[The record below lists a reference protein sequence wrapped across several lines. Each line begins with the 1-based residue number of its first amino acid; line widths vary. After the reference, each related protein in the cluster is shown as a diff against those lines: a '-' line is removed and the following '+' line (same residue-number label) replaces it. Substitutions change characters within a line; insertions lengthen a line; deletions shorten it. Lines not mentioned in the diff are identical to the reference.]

1 MNITKKL
8 PVTVLS
14 GFLGAGK
21 TTLLNHV
28 LHNKEGLKVAVIV
41 NDMSEVNVDA
51 ELVKSENTLSRTE
64 EKLVE
69 MSNGCICCTLREDL
83 MIEVERLAKE
93 DRFDYLLIE
102 STGISEPVPVAQT
115 FSFVDEENGI
125 DLSKFSYVDTMVTV
139 VDAFNFFKDFG
150 SPETLMDRK
159 LTDIEGDYRTIV
171 NLLTDQIEFANV
183 IILNKKD
190 LVSEE
195 HIGVLKAAIH
205 KLNPSAKIIE
215 SSFSK
220 VDPKKILNTGLFN
233 FEEAEQ
239 SAGWIEELNKDE
251 HTPETEEYG
260 ISSFVYRSQ
269 KPFDPARF
277 WYYVQHHFPSTII
290 RSKGLFWLA
299 SRPEQALIWGQAG
312 GSLRADSAGVWWSSM
327 PFEKRIRYMAFVENQ
342 KQIEAGWNE
351 TFGDRKNEIVFIGQ
365 DMDETA
371 IKSALEACLATE
383 DELATQK
390 WKHGNRAT
398 RMNGQCSGL
407 MFINLKKSLV
417 SIRRYLLKHPG
428 ESYNYYHLA
437 GCLRFQRIIVKL
449 DLQLLQ
455 LSSFRT
461 DGPIQLALQF
471 L

>member
-1 MNITKKL
+1 MIQIKKL

-51 ELVKSENTLSRTE
+51 ELVKNENILSRTE

-93 DRFDYLLIE
+93 NRFDYLLIE

-115 FSFVDEENGI
+115 FSFIDEESGI
-125 DLSKFSYVDTMVTV
+125 DLSRFSYVDTMVTV

-150 SPETLMDRK
+150 SPETLLDRK
-159 LTDIEGDYRTIV
+159 LSDIEGDYRTIV
-171 NLLTDQIEFANV
+171 NLLTDQVEFANV
-183 IILNKKD
+183 ILLNKTD
-190 LVSEE
+190 LVSPETL
-195 HIGVLKAAIH
+195 GVLRAAIH

-220 VDPKKILNTGLFN
+220 VSPHEILNTGLFD

-239 SAGWIEELNKDE
+239 SAGWLAELNKEE

-260 ISSFVYRSQ
+260 IGSFVYRSK
-269 KPFDPARF
+269 KPFDPIRF
-277 WYYVQHHFPSTII
+277 WRYIQHDFSATII
-290 RSKGLFWLA
+290 RSKGMFWLS
-299 SRPEQALIWGQAG
+299 SRPEQAIVWSQAG
-312 GSLRADSAGVWWSSM
+312 GSLRADSAGVWWCSM
-327 PFEKRIRYMAFVENQ
+327 PFQKRIEYAVFVDNQ
-342 KQIEAGWNE
+342 ALIETGWDI

-365 DMDETA
+365 DMDESR
-371 IKSALEACLATE
+371 IRQDLDACLAT
-383 DELATQK
+383 DEELSTDK
-390 WKHGNRAT
+390 WKRGY
-398 RMNGQCSGL
+398 
-407 MFINLKKSLV
+407 V
-417 SIRRYLLKHPG
+417 DEWPV
-428 ESYNYYHLA
+428 
-437 GCLRFQRIIVKL
+437 QRIIAVE
-449 DLQLLQ
+449 
-455 LSSFRT
+455 
-461 DGPIQLALQF
+461 
-471 L
+471 

>member
-1 MNITKKL
+1 MIDKKL

-21 TTLLNHV
+21 TTLLNHI

-51 ELVKSENTLSRTE
+51 NLVKNENTLSRTD

-93 DRFDYLLIE
+93 NRFDYLLIE
-102 STGISEPVPVAQT
+102 STGISEPIPVAQT
-115 FSFVDEENGI
+115 FSFVDEESNI
-125 DLSKFSYVDTMVTV
+125 DLSRFSYVDTMVTV

-150 SPETLMDRK
+150 SPETLMDRE
-159 LTDIEGDYRTIV
+159 LTTTENDYRTIV

-183 IILNKKD
+183 IVLNKTD
-190 LVSEE
+190 LVDRNSLG
-195 HIGVLKAAIH
+195 ILRSALQ

-220 VDPKKILNTGLFN
+220 INPKELLNTGLFD

-260 ISSFVYRSQ
+260 ISSFVFRSK
-269 KPFDPARF
+269 KPFDPERF
-277 WYYVQHHFPSTII
+277 WNYIQHKFPNTII

-299 SRPEQALIWGQAG
+299 SRPGQALIWGQAG
-312 GSLRADSAGVWWSSM
+312 GSLKADSAGVWWSSM
-327 PFEKRIRYMAFVENQ
+327 PFQERIRNIVFIENQ
-342 KQIEAGWNE
+342 DEIEVDWHQD
-351 TFGDRKNEIVFIGQ
+351 FGDRKNEIVFIGQ
-365 DMDETA
+365 NMDEKQIRLDLT
-371 IKSALEACLATE
+371 SCLSKNE
-383 DELATQK
+383 ELDTLK
-390 WKHGNRAT
+390 WKSGFNDQWPVERVYAT
-398 RMNGQCSGL
+398 
-407 MFINLKKSLV
+407 
-417 SIRRYLLKHPG
+417 
-428 ESYNYYHLA
+428 
-437 GCLRFQRIIVKL
+437 
-449 DLQLLQ
+449 
-455 LSSFRT
+455 
-461 DGPIQLALQF
+461 
-471 L
+471 